1 MAYTPL
7 HPQKPLSVEA
17 LYTVHYFEY
26 SGSYA
31 FPGETHDFW
40 EFLYVDKGILRVTAG
55 ERTWELSTGQMIFHQ
70 KNALCLPAS
79 SRKAGPPFRRL

>member
-55 ERTWELSTGQMIFHQ
+55 
-70 KNALCLPAS
+70 
-79 SRKAGPPFRRL
+79 